1 MAPQGIEGGT
11 SPAAEGL
18 IEDQFDAASE
28 GQVIMTRID
37 ERSHSKAARWAAFA
51 ALLLLGTAMG
61 GGAAVADT
69 AIVQQDGTP
78 IFATPTGHVVTRVDT
93 GFELTVL
100 ARRGEWLE
108 VTSPQLGS
116 SGAFWVPAQSVG
128 TIVATPA
135 APQFRIVGTDAA
147 MTGPVE
153 IVPTTSQAVIA
164 PQFRIVE
171 PTQSTALAVTAPVE
185 VVPPA
190 MQAGAIVPQFD
201 NAEPMARNRTDVVVT
216 TPSASAPAVAPQ
228 SNRTVSTRAT
238 PATRSTAVTAPATA
252 APAVSAP
259 ASNSVSISTGNVTPA
274 VGNAVEAPATSN
286 PSFGNPTPAFSGN
299 PTPAFSS
306 NPTTIGTQT
315 NTAVTSG
322 TRTTVTVR

>member
-1 MAPQGIEGGT
+1 
-11 SPAAEGL
+11 
-18 IEDQFDAASE
+18 
-28 GQVIMTRID
+28 
-37 ERSHSKAARWAAFA
+37 
-51 ALLLLGTAMG
+51 
-61 GGAAVADT
+61 
-69 AIVQQDGTP
+69 
-78 IFATPTGHVVTRVDT
+78 
-93 GFELTVL
+93 
-100 ARRGEWLE
+100 
-108 VTSPQLGS
+108 
-116 SGAFWVPAQSVG
+116 
-128 TIVATPA
+128 
-135 APQFRIVGTDAA
+135 

-153 IVPTTSQAVIA
+153 IAPPHRTVIA

-171 PTQSTALAVTAPVE
+171 PTQSTALAVAAPVE

-228 SNRTVSTRAT
+228 SNRTVSTSAT

-306 NPTTIGTQT
+306 NPTPIGTQT